1 MQIRS
6 NPKII
11 RSNPSWSTQYR
22 CSGDSSSKQPPL
34 PEVEAD
40 IRALEEE
47 IATLK
52 LPDYYPTPQPVIE
65 RMIQLAGVRSGQKV
79 LEPSAGKGNIA
90 DALSEIG
97 GIDLEVIES
106 QPTLREILALKG
118 YNIVG
123 NDFLEHETRYDRIVM
138 NPPFS
143 GGLDSVHIR
152 HAYECLRPNGRL
164 VSVLCHCR
172 FFRDDYKC
180 DSFRNWLLK
189 VGAQV
194 EKLPSTAF
202 FHGERPT
209 YVPTSLVVVSKPRR

>member
-1 MQIRS
+1 MQNRS

-11 RSNPSWSTQYR
+11 RSNPSWCRQYR
-22 CSGDSSSKQPPL
+22 SSADSSTALPSS
-34 PEVEAD
+34 PEVEPLL
-40 IRALEEE
+40 RALEEE

-52 LPDYYPTPQPVIE
+52 LPDYYPTPQPVIQ

-97 GIDLEVIES
+97 GIYLEVIES
-106 QPTLREILALKG
+106 QPPLREILALKG

-123 NDFLEHETRYDRIVM
+123 NDFLQHQTRYDRIVM

-172 FFRDDYKC
+172 FFRDDHKC

>member
-1 MQIRS
+1 MQSRS
-6 NPKII
+6 NPRII
-11 RSNPSWSTQYR
+11 PSNQSWCRQYRSN
-22 CSGDSSSKQPPL
+22 GDSSSRQPSS
-34 PEVEAD
+34 PEVERH
-40 IRALEEE
+40 ISALEEE

-52 LPDYYPTPQPVIE
+52 LPDYYPTPQPVIQ

-90 DALSEIG
+90 EALSETG

-106 QPTLREILALKG
+106 QPPLREILALKG
-118 YNIVG
+118 YKIVG
-123 NDFLEHETRYDRIVM
+123 NDFLQHETRYDRIVM

-143 GGLDSVHIR
+143 GGFDSVHIR

-172 FFRDDYKC
+172 FFRDDRKC